1 MLHSYNFWFISIFA
15 ISIQA
20 NHFRGGTITWKPINN
35 NVSANATVS
44 VMITQTYIWTWPLI
58 NCTDAMIAA
67 QSPPIDLT
75 GKSGD
80 GDLLMCYDN
89 CSTSGGYVGHEV
101 PITGYCT
108 DFSAALDV
116 TVSQR
121 SDIVNLTVRAFFLV
135 EFATSGNWQL
145 LALGSST
152 GWSLSSL
159 IDLNIRPDN
168 GLINT
173 APVATCISYI
183 SILVNVQQTIQ
194 IPVLDADN
202 DIVRCRFASGTSEC
216 ANACPPTSLPAGTTL
231 SSSCML
237 TITGPT
243 AGNYY
248 LVAAQAEDFI
258 TNASTNPMSSVP
270 IQFLVYVYAAT
281 NCTIKPLLLSDM
293 ASGDCL
299 GAEVGVSVV
308 MHFTAVNLCGSDRE
322 IIDIATLSFPTII
335 KSAVVQ
341 SPTNASIWSMEMT
354 WIPSAMQVGS
364 QVLCAVA
371 CDNASVQSDQY
382 CITIFVGL
390 SSVPLCPG
398 ATAGPTTTTTTT
410 TIETTTNISSESSIK
425 QIHDSTADITTME
438 MSTSTDVQ
446 TRKDLFTTMSD
457 YTLPS
462 DNVQSPISDEMSNE
476 DCTKVS
482 DILQDY
488 DSPES
493 TSLFGSPTPEMDPA
507 RVVRVPRM
515 SKPSVV
521 PNTQRFTMSIE
532 LEVTNI
538 SNNDLNDGEIQKFD
552 RCSQLRNQVQNN
564 NIIASLIKYKEN
576 QLVFLKLN
584 ESKEK

>member
-1 MLHSYNFWFISIFA
+1 MLPFYHLCFISIFA

-183 SILVNVQQTIQ
+183 SIPVNVQQTIQ

-216 ANACPPTSLPAGTTL
+216 ANACPPTSLPTGTTL

-410 TIETTTNISSESSIK
+410 IETTTNILSESSIK

-438 MSTSTDVQ
+438 MSTSIDVQ
-446 TRKDLFTTMSD
+446 TR
-457 YTLPS
+457 
-462 DNVQSPISDEMSNE
+462 IE
-476 DCTKVS
+476 
-482 DILQDY
+482 
-488 DSPES
+488 
-493 TSLFGSPTPEMDPA
+493 
-507 RVVRVPRM
+507 RM
-515 SKPSVV
+515 
-521 PNTQRFTMSIE
+521 
-532 LEVTNI
+532 
-538 SNNDLNDGEIQKFD
+538 NNL
-552 RCSQLRNQVQNN
+552 LRIFLVKSN
-564 NIIASLIKYKEN
+564 NIINWALIGGLSALGLLLALSFCLYCCCR
-576 QLVFLKLN
+576 F
-584 ESKEK
+584 S

>member
-1 MLHSYNFWFISIFA
+1 MLPFYHLCFISIFA

-183 SILVNVQQTIQ
+183 SIPVNVQQTIQ

-216 ANACPPTSLPAGTTL
+216 ANACPPTSLPTGTTL

-410 TIETTTNISSESSIK
+410 IETTTNILGESSIK
-425 QIHDSTADITTME
+425 QIHDSTVDITTME
-438 MSTSTDVQ
+438 MSTSIDVQ

-552 RCSQLRNQVQNN
+552 RCSQLRVPVTR
-564 NIIASLIKYKEN
+564 IKR
-576 QLVFLKLN
+576 L
-584 ESKEK
+584 

>member
-1 MLHSYNFWFISIFA
+1 MLPFYHLCFISIFA

-183 SILVNVQQTIQ
+183 SIPVNVQQTIQ

-216 ANACPPTSLPAGTTL
+216 ANACPPTSLPTGTTL

-322 IIDIATLSFPTII
+322 IIDIAILSFPTII

-462 DNVQSPISDEMSNE
+462 DNVLSPISDEMSNE

-521 PNTQRFTMSIE
+521 LNTQRFTMSIE

-552 RCSQLRNQVQNN
+552 RCSQLRVPVTR
-564 NIIASLIKYKEN
+564 IKR
-576 QLVFLKLN
+576 L
-584 ESKEK
+584 

>member
-1 MLHSYNFWFISIFA
+1 MLPFYHLCFISIFA

-116 TVSQR
+116 TNSLLVGIGSYWHLVALR
-121 SDIVNLTVRAFFLV
+121 SI
-135 EFATSGNWQL
+135 
-145 LALGSST
+145 

-183 SILVNVQQTIQ
+183 SIPVNVQQTIQ

-216 ANACPPTSLPAGTTL
+216 ANACPPTSLPTGTTL

-398 ATAGPTTTTTTT
+398 ATAG
-410 TIETTTNISSESSIK
+410 
-425 QIHDSTADITTME
+425 
-438 MSTSTDVQ
+438 
-446 TRKDLFTTMSD
+446 
-457 YTLPS
+457 
-462 DNVQSPISDEMSNE
+462 
-476 DCTKVS
+476 
-482 DILQDY
+482 
-488 DSPES
+488 
-493 TSLFGSPTPEMDPA
+493 
-507 RVVRVPRM
+507 
-515 SKPSVV
+515 
-521 PNTQRFTMSIE
+521 
-532 LEVTNI
+532 
-538 SNNDLNDGEIQKFD
+538 
-552 RCSQLRNQVQNN
+552 
-564 NIIASLIKYKEN
+564 
-576 QLVFLKLN
+576 
-584 ESKEK
+584 

>member
-1 MLHSYNFWFISIFA
+1 MLPFYHLCFISIFA

-183 SILVNVQQTIQ
+183 SIPVNVQQTIQ

-216 ANACPPTSLPAGTTL
+216 ANACPPTSLPTGTTL

-410 TIETTTNISSESSIK
+410 IETTTNILSESSIK

-438 MSTSTDVQ
+438 MSTSIDVQ
-446 TRKDLFTTMSD
+446 T
-457 YTLPS
+457 
-462 DNVQSPISDEMSNE
+462 
-476 DCTKVS
+476 
-482 DILQDY
+482 
-488 DSPES
+488 
-493 TSLFGSPTPEMDPA
+493 
-507 RVVRVPRM
+507 
-515 SKPSVV
+515 
-521 PNTQRFTMSIE
+521 
-532 LEVTNI
+532 
-538 SNNDLNDGEIQKFD
+538 
-552 RCSQLRNQVQNN
+552 
-564 NIIASLIKYKEN
+564 
-576 QLVFLKLN
+576 
-584 ESKEK
+584 

>member
-1 MLHSYNFWFISIFA
+1 
-15 ISIQA
+15 
-20 NHFRGGTITWKPINN
+20 
-35 NVSANATVS
+35 
-44 VMITQTYIWTWPLI
+44 MITQTYIWTWPLI

-116 TVSQR
+116 TNSLLVGIGSYWHLVALR
-121 SDIVNLTVRAFFLV
+121 SI
-135 EFATSGNWQL
+135 
-145 LALGSST
+145 

-183 SILVNVQQTIQ
+183 SIPVNVQQTIQ

-216 ANACPPTSLPAGTTL
+216 ANACPPTSLPTGTTL

-410 TIETTTNISSESSIK
+410 IETTTNILSESSIK
-425 QIHDSTADITTME
+425 QMHDSTVDITTME
-438 MSTSTDVQ
+438 MSTSIDVQ
-446 TRKDLFTTMSD
+446 TSRVGAFSKRRKNVRELEGIPIWAQQRRKSHEKLQREENQKQTSRLQHSRSANADCESRISSTITLTRDLFTTMSD

-462 DNVQSPISDEMSNE
+462 DNVLSPISDEMSNE

-521 PNTQRFTMSIE
+521 LNTQRFTMSIE

-552 RCSQLRNQVQNN
+552 RCSQLRVPVTR
-564 NIIASLIKYKEN
+564 IKR
-576 QLVFLKLN
+576 L
-584 ESKEK
+584 